1 MSKIAIQ
8 NAVSVH
14 GLKKGFGHGA
24 ARVDVLHGIDL
35 EAAAGEMLFIVG
47 PSGCGKTT
55 LLTLIA
61 GLLDPDAGEISV
73 LNQDL
78 NAMSGTQKTRF
89 RRDNVGFIFQQFNLI
104 PTLTAAEN
112 AAVPLL
118 IREIPRKQ
126 AIEEA
131 SEVLRSV
138 KLGHRLNAFPTSL
151 SGGEQQRVSI
161 ARALIAH
168 PRLLLCDEPTA
179 SLDGETGAKLMETLR
194 ASALKQD
201 RAILVVTHDT
211 RIFSFA
217 DCIARMLDGRIVSVE
232 RKSGIPA

>member
-1 MSKIAIQ
+1 
-8 NAVSVH
+8 
-14 GLKKGFGHGA
+14 
-24 ARVDVLHGIDL
+24 
-35 EAAAGEMLFIVG
+35 
-47 PSGCGKTT
+47 
-55 LLTLIA
+55 
-61 GLLDPDAGEISV
+61 
-73 LNQDL
+73 
-78 NAMSGTQKTRF
+78 
-89 RRDNVGFIFQQFNLI
+89 
-104 PTLTAAEN
+104 
-112 AAVPLL
+112 L